1 MIIAV
6 ASGKGGTGKTT
17 LSLAL
22 AAVMLG
28 PVQILDCD
36 VEAPNCHLFLKAR
49 MDHSEAVGIPVP
61 VVNEGL
67 CNGCGE
73 CERACRFRAIAVIG
87 EKPLAFP
94 ELCHGCGAC
103 MYVCPQHAI
112 SENPRPI
119 GVVESGQKGNI
130 RLVQGRLNIGE
141 PMAPPLIRAVKRHIT
156 KVMRTVID
164 CPPGTSCPM
173 VTAVRGSDVT
183 VLVTEPTPFGLNDLA
198 LAVETV
204 RALQMPFGVAINRV
218 GIGDKRVADYCQAEN
233 IPILAEIPDDRRVA
247 EAIARGR
254 SPIKAMPSMRAHIV
268 KLYQGIIHILHDQ
281 RSVYAE
287 L

>member
-17 LSLAL
+17 LALGLAS
-22 AAVMLG
+22 VMLG
-28 PVQILDCD
+28 EVQILDCD
-36 VEAPNCHLFLKAR
+36 VEAPNCHLYLNAD
-49 MDHSEAVGIPVP
+49 MESSEQVAIPVP
-61 VVNEGL
+61 VVDKDL

-73 CERACRFRAIAVIG
+73 CERACRFRAIAVINK
-87 EKPLAFP
+87 KPLVFP

-103 MYVCPQHAI
+103 QYVCPWRAI
-112 SENPRPI
+112 KESPRPI
-119 GVVESGQKGNI
+119 GIVESGSSGDI
-130 RLVQGRLNIGE
+130 RLVTGRLTIGE
-141 PMAPPLIRAVKRHIT
+141 PMAPPVIRAVKRHAAD
-156 KVMRTVID
+156 VMRTIID

-173 VTAVRGSDVT
+173 VTAVRGSDMA

-204 RALQMPFGVAINRV
+204 RALAIPFGVAINRA
-218 GIGDKRVADYCQAEN
+218 GIGDDRVADYCRAER

-247 EAIARGR
+247 ETIARGG
-254 SPIKAMPSMRAHIV
+254 SPVENVPGMRARV
-268 KLYQGIIHILHDQ
+268 EKLYQEMVYVLHEQ
-281 RSVYAE
+281 RRIYAD

>member
-17 LSLAL
+17 LSLGL

-36 VEAPNCHLFLKAR
+36 VEAPNCHLFLKTR
-49 MDHSEAVGIPVP
+49 MDHIEEVGIPVP
-61 VVNEGL
+61 LVDEGL
-67 CNGCGE
+67 CDGCGE
-73 CERACRFRAIAVIG
+73 CERACHFRAIAVIG
-87 EKPLAFP
+87 KKPLIFP

-103 MYVCPQHAI
+103 LYVCSRHAI
-112 SENPRPI
+112 SEHPRPI
-119 GVVESGQKGNI
+119 GVVESGHKGDI

-141 PMAPPLIRAVKRHIT
+141 PMAPPVIRAVKRHT
-156 KVMRTVID
+156 TEVMRTVID

-173 VTAVRGSDVT
+173 VTAVRGSDVA

-204 RALQMPFGVAINRV
+204 RALEMPFGVAINRV
-218 GIGDKRVADYCQAEN
+218 GIGDERVADYCRAEN
-233 IPILAEIPDDRRVA
+233 LPILAEIPDDRRVA
-247 EAIARGR
+247 EAIARGL
-254 SPIKAMPSMRAHIV
+254 SLYAAVPGMRAHIV
-268 KLYQGIIHILHDQ
+268 KLYRGLVYLMHDK
-281 RSVYAE
+281 RRLYAE